1 MLGVDVATP
10 TPSGRKSMRAFARLA
25 ALAAAVVTA
34 TSVTINAADAQDWP
48 SKPVRVVVP
57 FAAGGSTDRMT
68 RLVAEELSKV
78 FKQPFVVENRPGAGG
93 AMAAAQVAR
102 TEADGYTLI
111 AGGFGPHILGPA
123 SGVKSDYDPIAD
135 FTHIVMMGGESYIFA
150 AHAALGVKSLADVVK
165 RANEAP
171 VNIGSPGTGTLGQL
185 MVDQLRL
192 KVGANRINHVPYR
205 GGAPLQTDFIGN
217 HVSLASLPIAPMLPH
232 IATGTVV
239 ALAVS
244 SSERNPALPAVPTLK
259 ESGYPE
265 IGGAI
270 WFWLAGPKN
279 LPQPLVGRVN
289 QEVRRYLATEPVKQI
304 FARDALMTMDSDAA
318 ALNRF
323 IAGEIKRWS
332 AIYRELEPQK

>member
-1 MLGVDVATP
+1 
-10 TPSGRKSMRAFARLA
+10 MRLIAIAAAALTAVVLA
-25 ALAAAVVTA
+25 APTAAH
-34 TSVTINAADAQDWP
+34 AQEWP
-48 SKPVRVVVP
+48 AKPVRVVVP
-57 FAAGGSTDRMT
+57 FPAGGSTDRMT
-68 RLVAEELSKV
+68 RLIADELTRV
-78 FKQPFVVENRPGAGG
+78 FKQQFVVENRPGAGG
-93 AMAAAQVAR
+93 AVAAAQVAR
-102 TEADGYTLI
+102 ADADGYTLM

-123 SGVKSDYDPIAD
+123 SGVKADYDPIAD
-135 FTHIVMMGGESYIFA
+135 FTHIVMMGGETYIFG
-150 AHAALGVKSLADVVK
+150 AHSALGVKTIADVV
-165 RANEAP
+165 RLANDKP
-171 VNIGSPGTGTLGQL
+171 VNFGSPGTGTLGQL
-185 MVDQLRL
+185 MVDQFRL

-244 SSERNPALPAVPTLK
+244 STERNPALPDVSALK
-259 ESGYPE
+259 EAGYPE

-279 LPQPLVGRVN
+279 LPDPIVERVN
-289 QEVRRYLATEPVKQI
+289 KEVRRYLATAPVQQI
-304 FARDALMTMDSDAA
+304 FVRDALMRMDTDAA

-332 AIYRELEPQK
+332 AIYREIEPQK